1 MTANQHSQSSKTDIV
16 AVFDIGKTNL
26 KLCALDANHLTEA
39 PLDVLRH
46 TNEVI
51 DLAPYP
57 HLDSEGTWIW
67 LQQGLK
73 DFGKRFTVRAIA
85 ITTHGATAAC
95 LNGDL
100 LALPILDY
108 ESDVCQA
115 VAEDYLA
122 LRPDFSQTG
131 SPGMA
136 VGLNLGLQ
144 LYWLSRTFPE
154 TFAEVTDILTLP
166 QFWGWRLSG
175 EKVSE
180 VTSLGCHTDL
190 WAPARNDFS
199 DLVTQSGWRGLF
211 PPVAATGKPVGVIR
225 PELAQ
230 SLGLP
235 EDCVV
240 CNGIHDSNAS
250 LVPHLLSANEPFTVV
265 SSGTWT
271 VICRVGGEPV
281 TLTEA
286 DDMLLNVNAFGDA
299 VPTIRFMGGR
309 EWETLRGTSE
319 SDMDDLESLMQQG
332 VFALPSFSDQGGP
345 FRAHHG
351 RLTGPVHQL
360 TAAQKTALASLYC
373 ALMSDYCLDRLEHQT
388 GDIIVEGAFARNETY
403 LKVLASLRQRK
414 GKQPVKR
421 SADVTGTA
429 QGVALLWQ
437 GEKPGAGSI
446 NKESFLVSPLPEIA
460 DRLLDG
466 YAKQWRANVMSLSQS
481 VHEDV

>member
-1 MTANQHSQSSKTDIV
+1 MTVNQYAQSSKTDIV

-26 KLCALDANHLTEA
+26 KLCALDANQLTEA

-46 TNEVI
+46 TNDVL
-51 DLAPYP
+51 DRAPYP
-57 HLDSEGTWIW
+57 HLDSEGTWCW

-73 DFGKRFTVRAIA
+73 DFGERFAVRAIA

-95 LNGDL
+95 LKGDE

-115 VAEDYLA
+115 VAADYKT
-122 LRPDFSQTG
+122 LRPDFAQTG

-144 LYWLSRTFPE
+144 LYWLSQAFPDK
-154 TFAEVTDILTLP
+154 FAEVTDILTLP
-166 QFWGWRLSG
+166 QYWGWRLSG
-175 EKVSE
+175 VKVSE

-190 WAPARNDFS
+190 WVPARNDFS
-199 DLVTQSGWRGLF
+199 DLVNRLGWRDRF
-211 PPVAATGKPVGVIR
+211 PPVAATGQPVGKIR

-250 LVPHLLSANEPFTVV
+250 LVPHLLSAREPFTVV

-281 TLTEA
+281 SLTEA
-286 DDMLLNVNAFGDA
+286 DDMLLNVNAYGAA

-309 EWETLRGTSE
+309 EWETLRGTSD
-319 SDMDDLESLMQQG
+319 SDLSDLEALMQLG

-345 FRAHHG
+345 FRTHHG

-373 ALMSDYCLDRLEHQT
+373 ALMTDYCLDRLEHRE
-388 GDIIVEGAFARNETY
+388 GDIIVEGAFARNDTY
-403 LKVLASLRQRK
+403 LNVLASLRQQK
-414 GKQPVKR
+414 GEQSVR
-421 SADVTGTA
+421 CSADVTGTA
-429 QGVALLWQ
+429 QGVALLWL
-437 GEKPGAGSI
+437 GEKSGAGALK
-446 NKESFLVSPLPEIA
+446 KESVLVSPLPEIA
-460 DRLLDG
+460 DRLLDR
-466 YAKQWRANVMSLSQS
+466 YARQWRANIMSLS
-481 VHEDV
+481 D